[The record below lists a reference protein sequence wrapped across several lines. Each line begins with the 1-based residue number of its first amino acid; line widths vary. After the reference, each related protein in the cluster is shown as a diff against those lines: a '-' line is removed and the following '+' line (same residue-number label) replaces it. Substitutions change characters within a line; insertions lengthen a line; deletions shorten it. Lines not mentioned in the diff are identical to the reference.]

1 MRFPLVAVLALL
13 AAGAQAAE
21 PARIIFD
28 TDMGN
33 DVDDA
38 IALAELHAF
47 ETRGEARILAVT
59 ITKDNRW
66 APVFVDLLNTFYG
79 RPDIPIGMVR
89 HGATP
94 DDGHYTKQVSTE
106 RDAAGKA
113 LYPHRV
119 TAETHL
125 PDAVLLLRKVLAAQP
140 DSSVTI
146 VQVGFST
153 NLARLL
159 DSGPDDASPLAGR
172 ELARRKVRLLAMM
185 AGEFREGHGPE
196 YNITNDIPAAQK
208 LFREWPGEI
217 VTSGFDIGES
227 IRYPARDIDTDFRY
241 AAHHPLVDAYR
252 AYEPQISHNVGSPDE
267 PLWDPTAALYAVR
280 PDRGYFST
288 SPAGK
293 ITVDDKGDTSFAA
306 AADGNERYLVVDDSQ
321 RARIR
326 EAISLLMSQPPASV
340 K

>member
-1 MRFPLVAVLALL
+1 MRPLILPALALCC
-13 AAGAQAAE
+13 AGFLGAE
-21 PARIIFD
+21 PVRIIFD

-38 IALAELHAF
+38 IALAELHAL

-94 DDGHYTKQVSTE
+94 DDGNYTKPVAE
-106 RDAAGKA
+106 EKNAGGSP

-119 TAETHL
+119 GPETEL
-125 PDAVLLLRKVLAAQP
+125 PDAVLLLRKTLAAQP
-140 DSSVTI
+140 DDSVVV

-172 ELARRKVRLLAMM
+172 DLAARKVRLLSMM
-185 AGEFREGHGPE
+185 AGEFRAGRGQE
-196 YNITNDIPAAQK
+196 YNITRDIPAAQK
-208 LFREWPGEI
+208 LFREWPGEL
-217 VTSGFDIGES
+217 VTSAFDIGET
-227 IRYPARDIDTDFRY
+227 IRYPAARIASDFRY
-241 AAHHPLVDAYR
+241 APHHPVADAYR
-252 AYEPQISHNVGSPDE
+252 YYKPMPFDE

-280 PDRGYFST
+280 ANEGYFGT
-288 SPAGK
+288 SQPGK
-293 ITVDDKGDTSFAA
+293 ISVNAQGRTTFTPASGGHQRYLTVDDT
-306 AADGNERYLVVDDSQ
+306 Q
-321 RARIR
+321 RARVR
-326 EAISLLMSQPPASV
+326 EAIAVL
-340 K
+340 